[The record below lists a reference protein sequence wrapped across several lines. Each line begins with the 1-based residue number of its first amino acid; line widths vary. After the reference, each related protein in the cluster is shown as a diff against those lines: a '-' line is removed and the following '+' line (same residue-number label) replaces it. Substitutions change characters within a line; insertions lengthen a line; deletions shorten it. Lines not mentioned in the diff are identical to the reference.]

1 MLSEEHLWWLCYDS
15 KYGGCYC
22 HTHLEPS
29 APAEASIST
38 GLSSRLEVD
47 YKEPKFQD
55 PQKAKQAERLGMG
68 LGRIR

>member
-1 MLSEEHLWWLCYDS
+1 MCLWWVTTCFPPD
-15 KYGGCYC
+15 
-22 HTHLEPS
+22 PS
-29 APAEASIST
+29 VPMDMSVTA

-68 LGRIR
+68 LGRVR